1 MCDITKETRGSQV
14 ASVVPTVSCDK
25 KEVSQKKKKKDSIFI
40 LIFKMTLITL
50 LDVCN
55 EVPVSFSGFF
65 FLSLCSFLK
74 TIIWDGERWL
84 SG

>member
-1 MCDITKETRGSQV
+1 MLFQLCPVTR
-14 ASVVPTVSCDK
+14 K
-25 KEVSQKKKKKDSIFI
+25 KLARRRKKKDLIFI

-65 FLSLCSFLK
+65 FFLSLCSFFK